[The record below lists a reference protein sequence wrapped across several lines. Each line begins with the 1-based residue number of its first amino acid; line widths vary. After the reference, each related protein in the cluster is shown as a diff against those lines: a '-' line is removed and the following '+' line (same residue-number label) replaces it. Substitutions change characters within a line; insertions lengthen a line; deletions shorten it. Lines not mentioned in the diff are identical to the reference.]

1 MTAIFRAALVTFLL
15 CIAGIAP
22 LAQDADPYAGIDK
35 TRLPDGGF
43 ALGNPDAPVKL
54 IEFSDFLCGSCQR
67 YKPVIDGFI
76 RDHVLTG
83 RAQFE
88 YRIFPVIDAQLSA
101 ESASLVECAD
111 IAQPGMFWKA
121 HDVMFALVSERGYT
135 ADTVA
140 AFADALGQ
148 NAADLT
154 ACAETAS
161 QHKTDLDMGIRLGVR
176 GTPSLFAQFGD
187 GEPVAISV
195 AMPEQLDALA
205 NAMRPLSTEP
215 VAIEHGRYAGL
226 TAFRSADGGFALGDP
241 AAPLTIVLFEDF
253 LCPYCQRYL
262 DTVHLFVETHV
273 AAGLANIEYRFF
285 PVVNPQL
292 SVASATLA
300 ECAGLQDLGKFWDAH
315 DLLYEFASAGSLD
328 NMTESLA
335 NLLQLDAEALD
346 ECGGR
351 AVQYLIDQQL
361 AQSAGVTGTPATRA
375 RVDGG
380 ALDVVFAGEQP
391 MDRGGLPYDALSALA
406 EGIDEVSVGPP
417 ERTLINPGFLD
428 DDSLLNGEPCA
439 PPCWQGITPGET
451 SIADALAIVANLDG
465 LTVLN
470 SNETALVFAQGDGPP
485 CCQISSQGGDSIA
498 TMLFQ
503 RAPTVTVGELVAAH
517 GAPTYV
523 NGQPFSDKESVL
535 MLYYPDA
542 PMLVYAMVAGADGQ
556 LSAESP
562 IVSVL
567 YATREVFDSAF
578 AATPFDHWKGYLTYG
593 EYMDGE
599 YDYTP

>member
-1 MTAIFRAALVTFLL
+1 MTATIRAALVIFLL
-15 CIAGIAP
+15 CIASFAP

-35 TRLPDGGF
+35 TRLADGGF
-43 ALGNPDAPVKL
+43 VLGNPDAPVKL

-83 RAQFE
+83 KAQFE
-88 YRIFPVIDAQLSA
+88 YRIFPVIDAQLSTQ
-101 ESASLVECAD
+101 SASLAECAD

-121 HDVMFALVSERGYT
+121 HDVMFALVTERGYT
-135 ADTVA
+135 ADTIA

-148 NAADLT
+148 DSDALTVCAA
-154 ACAETAS
+154 TAS
-161 QHKTDLDMGIRLGVR
+161 QHRTDLDMGIKLGVR

-187 GEPVAISV
+187 TEPVAISV

-205 NAMRPLSTEP
+205 NAMRPQSFAP

-226 TAFRSADGGFALGDP
+226 TAFRRADGSFALGDP

-273 AAGLANIEYRFF
+273 TAGLANIEYRFF

-292 SVASATLA
+292 SVLSATLA
-300 ECAGLQDLGKFWDAH
+300 ECAGLQDMGKFWDAH

-335 NLLQLDAEALD
+335 NLLQLDADALN
-346 ECGGR
+346 ECSGR

-380 ALDVVFAGEQP
+380 PLEVVYAGEQP

-406 EGIDEVSVGPP
+406 EGIDEVSVGEP
-417 ERTLINPGFLD
+417 ERTLINPRFLH
-428 DDSLLNGEPCA
+428 DDSLLSGDPCA
-439 PPCWQGITPGET
+439 PPCWQGIKPGET
-451 SIADALAIVANLDG
+451 SIADALAIVANMDG
-465 LTVLN
+465 MTVLN
-470 SNETALVFAQGDGPP
+470 SNETTLVFAQGDGAP
-485 CCQISSQGGDSIA
+485 CCQISSQGGESVA

-503 RAPTVTVGELVAAH
+503 LAPAVSVGELIAAH
-517 GAPTYV
+517 GEPPFV
-523 NGQPFSDKESVL
+523 SGQPFSENESAL
-535 MLYYPDA
+535 MFYYPDA
-542 PMLVYAMVAGADGQ
+542 PMLAYAMVAGPDWQ
-556 LSAESP
+556 LAAESP

-567 YATREVFDSAF
+567 YATREVFDGGFRRYAF
-578 AATPFDHWKGYLTYG
+578 
-593 EYMDGE
+593 
-599 YDYTP
+599 